1 MKTKLLLTILF
12 SISAQL
18 LWAAVG
24 ITGKVVNEKNEQM
37 SAVTAYLMHS
47 TSNILLKMFLQDHIM

>member
-47 TSNILLKMFLQDHIM
+47 THL